1 MMKSLASKTR
11 QWDQV
16 PLGRLIIETRNGLY
30 KPDTFYGSGTPILK
44 MFNIGRL
51 DGTWNLDRIDQ
62 LRLTRH
68 EHELFAL
75 RSGDILVN
83 RVNSRELVGKCT
95 VVDARTEGFVF
106 ESKNMR
112 VRVNPEMVLPE
123 WVAYWLNAV
132 GGRDQF
138 DAKMKQAIGQ
148 ATINRGDLDSITLPL
163 PPLPEQRQLAGRLRE
178 QLAAVADARAA
189 LQAQLAATAAL
200 PASHLRAIFS
210 QAEAQQ
216 WARRDLGQCVS
227 MLPAASIS
235 SSGEVKVQVITSA
248 CLSETGF
255 SVAGIK
261 TASMKRHDADRAMV
275 APGEVLIA
283 RSNTPELVGR
293 VAAVPDDI
301 GRVAASDL
309 TIRLLPGPLLEARF
323 LSNFLAWLQLEGFWK
338 EKAGGA
344 SGTMKKITR
353 GQLDTLQL
361 SLPPLSRQRGL
372 AAELDAA
379 FAEIATLRTAL
390 EARLAA
396 VERLPAALLREV
408 FGG

>member
-1 MMKSLASKTR
+1 MIKSLTMKS
-11 QWDQV
+11 QEWDRV
-16 PLGRLIIETRNGLY
+16 PLGDLCDLVNGDAYRESDWSQSGVPIIRIQNLNNRD
-30 KPDTFYGSGTPILK
+30 KPFNCWAGDLNDRVVVNDGDLLLAWSGTPGTSFGAHLWNRGLGVLNQHIFRVDLDRH
-44 MFNIGRL
+44 RL
-51 DGTWNLDRIDQ
+51 DSDW
-62 LRLTRH
+62 
-68 EHELFAL
+68 AL
-75 RSGDILVN
+75 HSINHGLEDLI
-83 RVNSRELVGKCT
+83 GK
-95 VVDARTEGFVF
+95 AQG
-106 ESKNMR
+106 
-112 VRVNPEMVLPE
+112 
-123 WVAYWLNAV
+123 AV
-132 GGRDQF
+132 GLRHVTKGEC
-138 DAKMKQAIGQ
+138 KAIP
-148 ATINRGDLDSITLPL
+148 ILL
-163 PPLPEQRQLAGRLRE
+163 PPLVEQRQLAGRLRE
-178 QLAAVADARAA
+178 QLAAVADARTA
-189 LQAQLAATAAL
+189 LQAQLAAAAAL
-200 PASHLRAIFS
+200 PASHLRAVFS

-235 SSGEVKVQVITSA
+235 SIGEVKVQVITSA

-309 TIRLLPGPLLEARF
+309 TIRLLPGSLLEARF
-323 LSNFLAWLQLEGFWK
+323 LSSFLAWLQLEGFWK

-361 SLPPLSRQRGL
+361 PLPPLPRQRGL
-372 AAELDAA
+372 AAELDET
-379 FAEIATLRTAL
+379 FAEIATLRTAM